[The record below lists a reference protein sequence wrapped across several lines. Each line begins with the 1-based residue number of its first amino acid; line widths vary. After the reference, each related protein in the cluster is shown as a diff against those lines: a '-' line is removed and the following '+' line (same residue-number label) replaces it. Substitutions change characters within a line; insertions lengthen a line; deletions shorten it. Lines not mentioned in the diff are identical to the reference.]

1 MYFFSE
7 YDGAVFG
14 LVTSGET
21 EDNWVIVVFHHI
33 EDGLFDG
40 FAKGIGIVVDFRQ
53 AAYDQGF
60 EVSKFAGTFQSIHH
74 ALHVVDVFVDF
85 FDEEDSVVGVGEG
98 VGTEHATKNGEVAA
112 NNNAFDSAG
121 WIASAK
127 GLAMTNW
134 PFVVKGFA
142 GEGVN

>member
-60 EVSKFAGTFQSIHH
+60 EVSKFSRAFERVHH
-74 ALHVVDVFVDF
+74 AFHVVDVFVDF
-85 FDEEDSVVGVGEG
+85 FDEEDSVVGFGEG
-98 VGTEHATKNGEVAA
+98 VGAEHTAEDGEVATDD
-112 NNNAFDSAG
+112 NAFDSAG

-134 PFVVKGFA
+134 PLVMKGFS